1 MTENGPIETWP
12 TAEVDPVRRLRA
24 LAAAV
29 SGAAVTERVYDA
41 PLDLVWGILVDFE
54 GSFAD
59 LQADMTEVRVLTRSG
74 DRVAVS
80 AKGRLGQRA
89 HLRGVARDGFC
100 WMQSRF
106 LIVAMAAT
114 AEGEGRTRVA
124 LTGGVRVPGRAAIV
138 PVGVRRE
145 SRRTLD
151 RLEQLV
157 T

>member
-1 MTENGPIETWP
+1 MSDTEQPQGWP

-24 LAAAV
+24 LAGAV

-41 PLDLVWGILVDFE
+41 PLDVVWGVLVDFE

-59 LQADMTEVRVLTRSG
+59 LQADLTEVRVLDRTG
-74 DRVAVS
+74 DRVEVA

-89 HLRGVARDGFC
+89 RLRGVARDGFC
-100 WMQSRF
+100 WLQSRF
-106 LIVAMAAT
+106 LIMAMAAT
-114 AEGEGRTRVA
+114 EEGDGRTRVA

-151 RLEQLV
+151 RLGEMLA
-157 T
+157 